1 MTKSEIDTK
10 DEELREYELAVLLK
24 GENALESLILI
35 LRKHGIVPDSQSPF
49 ERIRLAYPIKKENEA
64 EFGFLCFKSLPD
76 KIQLID
82 KELRLVS
89 YALRFLLIAREKVVS
104 HNISKH
110 EEVSSAPTSPQITP
124 ESQAAPAKNMLSNEE
139 LKARLEEILK

>member
-1 MTKSEIDTK
+1 MKGYELLYIVGTQYT
-10 DEELREYELAVLLK
+10 DEEVGGIQETIAKFLGDLKAKVLRN
-24 GENALESLILI
+24 ENLG
-35 LRKHGIVPDSQSPF
+35 K
-49 ERIRLAYPIKKENEA
+49 IRLAYPIKKENEA